1 MKDERKNTATGAY
14 EWLETVCCCLAAILF
29 VFLFC
34 IKTYTVS
41 GNSMVP
47 TLRAGDDLLVLSA
60 LYTPKAGDIV
70 VLEETEELNEAL
82 IKRVVA
88 LEGETVDIDASGQLT
103 VDGTPFGDSH
113 TELNLKGDISFPL
126 IVPEGCIFVLGDN
139 RGSSLDSRYA
149 IVGCPRTESVIGKAV
164 FRYSPAD
171 SFGGIE

>member
-1 MKDERKNTATGAY
+1 VKDERKNTATGAY
-14 EWLETVCCCLAAILF
+14 EWLETICSCLAVILF
-29 VFLFC
+29 AFLFC
-34 IKTYTVS
+34 VKTYTVS
-41 GNSMVP
+41 GNSMDP
-47 TLRAGDDLLVLSA
+47 TLKAGDDLLVLSA

-88 LEGETVDIDASGQLT
+88 LGGQTVDINSNGELT
-103 VDGTPFGDSH
+103 VDGELFGTEH
-113 TELNLKGDISFPL
+113 TELNLKGDIGFPL
-126 IVPEGCIFVLGDN
+126 AVPEGCIFVMGDN

-149 IVGCPRTESVIGKAV
+149 VVGCPRVESVIGKAV